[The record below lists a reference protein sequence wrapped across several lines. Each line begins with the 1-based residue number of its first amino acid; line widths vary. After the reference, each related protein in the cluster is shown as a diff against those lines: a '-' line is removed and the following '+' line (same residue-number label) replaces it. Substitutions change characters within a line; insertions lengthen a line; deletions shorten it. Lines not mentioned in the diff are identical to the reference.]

1 MKKELK
7 KLLNISMLVEK
18 SLQVFLM
25 RLLLLIEKRLDRNLR
40 NQKEKRRRKER
51 NKINLII

>member
-40 NQKEKRRRKER
+40 NQKEKKEEEERKE
-51 NKINLII
+51 INLII